1 MESNI
6 KTYQDSPTA
15 GNRLGPALAVHLV
28 RLTPRIGPCQCRP
41 IDSIVGGCW
50 GQFLDFWYI
59 LILASACFSYIR
71 IQNPHQAS
79 CMQFNSNRQCCAAV
93 PYFYNYII
101 EINYSYIVLSIRSI
115 WGYVNITT
123 GFFKNSHPPTCCHIT
138 PDPSAPPWSMLLPNA
153 CPHPNRNGCFFE
165 GLSKQSD
172 VTTLTSGKGGMQVS
186 SQWVW
191 QDGCFFWRTRY
202 VSLAFACSAARIVRR
217 DLLHQAAK

>member
-1 MESNI
+1 MATWPS
-6 KTYQDSPTA
+6 A
-15 GNRLGPALAVHLV
+15 GKGLPLQGNVFAVTWEGSGKGLWCLVDHAGRGPS
-28 RLTPRIGPCQCRP
+28 RP
-41 IDSIVGGCW
+41 KPHTCGDPGRRPAWAKARQG
-50 GQFLDFWYI
+50 
-59 LILASACFSYIR
+59 SAD
-71 IQNPHQAS
+71 
-79 CMQFNSNRQCCAAV
+79 
-93 PYFYNYII
+93 
-101 EINYSYIVLSIRSI
+101 YSYIVLSIRSI

>member
-191 QDGCFFWRTRY
+191 QDGCFFLKNPVCEFGIRMQ
-202 VSLAFACSAARIVRR
+202 CC
-217 DLLHQAAK
+217 